1 MAFQFNNPAARNN
14 NGHPSNNGQDFEKAK
29 AFININFPRRN
40 GASAQIGKIPLR
52 MSQELEKQ
60 LLEFIE
66 ADEEENFPKVVNKLT
81 FTFHL
86 VQSGE
91 GAALDL

>member
-1 MAFQFNNPAARNN
+1 MAFQFNNPATRNN
-14 NGHPSNNGQDFEKAK
+14 NGNSSNNGQEFEKAR
-29 AFININFPRRN
+29 AFINISFPRRN
-40 GASAQIGKIPLR
+40 GASAQIGRIPLR
-52 MSQELEKQ
+52 LSQELEKQ

-81 FTFHL
+81 FSFHL

>member
-14 NGHPSNNGQDFEKAK
+14 NAQPSNNGQDFEKAR
-29 AFININFPRRN
+29 AFININLPRKN

-60 LLEFIE
+60 LLEYI
-66 ADEEENFPKVVNKLT
+66 AANEEENFPKVVNKLT
-81 FTFHL
+81 FSFHL

>member
-1 MAFQFNNPAARNN
+1 MAFQFNNPASRNN
-14 NGHPSNNGQDFEKAK
+14 NGQSSNNGQEFEKAR
-29 AFININFPRRN
+29 AFININFPRKN
-40 GASAQIGKIPLR
+40 GATAQIGKIPLR
-52 MSQELEKQ
+52 LSQELEKQ
-60 LLEFIE
+60 LLEYIE

-81 FTFHL
+81 FSFHL

>member
-1 MAFQFNNPAARNN
+1 MAFQFNSPASR
-14 NGHPSNNGQDFEKAK
+14 GTQSSNNGQEFEKAR
-29 AFININFPRRN
+29 AFININFPRKN
-40 GASAQIGKIPLR
+40 GATAQIGKIPLR
-52 MSQELEKQ
+52 LSQELEKQ
-60 LLEFIE
+60 LLEYIE

-81 FTFHL
+81 FSFHL

>member
-1 MAFQFNNPAARNN
+1 MAFQFNNPATRNN

-29 AFININFPRRN
+29 GFINISLPRKN
-40 GASAQIGKIPLR
+40 GASVQIGRIPLR

-66 ADEEENFPKVVNKLT
+66 DNEEENFPKVVNKLT
-81 FTFHL
+81 FSFHL

-91 GAALDL
+91 GATLDL

>member
-1 MAFQFNNPAARNN
+1 MAFHYNTPRNN
-14 NGHPSNNGQDFEKAK
+14 AQPSNNGQDFEKAR

-52 MSQELEKQ
+52 LSQELEKQ

-81 FTFHL
+81 FSFHL

>member
-1 MAFQFNNPAARNN
+1 MAFQFNNPATRNN
-14 NGHPSNNGQDFEKAK
+14 NSHPSSNGQEFEKAR
-29 AFININFPRRN
+29 AFINIHLPRKN
-40 GASAQIGKIPLR
+40 GASAQIGRIPLR
-52 MSQELEKQ
+52 LSQELEKQ
-60 LLEFIE
+60 LLEYIE
-66 ADEEENFPKVVNKLT
+66 ADEEENFPKLVNKLT